1 MNMPSP
7 KNKEK
12 LQRFLGMLTYLNK
25 FIPNLFH
32 IAAPLQNLL
41 EKDVEWYWQDDQI
54 KSFVAL
60 KQLVTEA
67 PVLKYFDPKRPT
79 KISVDASSKGLG
91 AMLLQNNHP
100 IAYASKAVT
109 DCQQRCAQIEKEML
123 AVVFRCTQFH
133 EYIYGISS
141 VVIETDYKPLEAI

>member
-67 PVLKYFDPKRPT
+67 PVLILYDQPRSLWMPAPK
-79 KISVDASSKGLG
+79 VW
-91 AMLLQNNHP
+91 
-100 IAYASKAVT
+100 
-109 DCQQRCAQIEKEML
+109 AQCYYRTTI
-123 AVVFRCTQFH
+123 
-133 EYIYGISS
+133 
-141 VVIETDYKPLEAI
+141 P